1 MIPRRRREDRFGW
14 VLLIAVLSMVGFY
27 AAVQLAGCA
36 SPMVTY
42 YRTVATTATGVRA
55 GYVALDKVD
64 DQQFQHFSA
73 EGQTNPTQAKADRDA
88 WVPKYN
94 TARKALEATDDVVTG
109 ALREGPAL
117 EGLIADKKSISKWID
132 ALTVAASAAG
142 RALADA
148 GVNLPIFGG
157 K

>member
-1 MIPRRRREDRFGW
+1 M
-14 VLLIAVLSMVGFY
+14 
-27 AAVQLAGCA
+27 
-36 SPMVTY
+36 
-42 YRTVATTATGVRA
+42 
-55 GYVALDKVD
+55 
-64 DQQFQHFSA
+64 
-73 EGQTNPTQAKADRDA
+73 
-88 WVPKYN
+88 
-94 TARKALEATDDVVTG
+94 ALEATDDVVTG